1 MPAPRKRVK
10 HKPPR
15 KTTRFSYRP
24 WLFVG
29 LGVIVVAVVIVLAV
43 IGSQAGSSTANAA
56 SNDPTPT
63 PEGLM
68 GDPVVINSRAHVPEG
83 SIPGPYASNPPAGG
97 THYPVNYTAKFYQ
110 ESDLASLPAHPEGYL
125 VHSLEHGYV
134 IYWYNCK
141 ATSTL
146 SCDALKQLIQK
157 AMDQAGGTKLIA
169 FPWSSMD
176 VPLAMTSWG
185 RILKMANPDE
195 ATMVKF
201 ANSNRHKSPEPDG
214 P

>member
-1 MPAPRKRVK
+1 MPAARKRIK
-10 HKPPR
+10 HKPTK
-15 KTTRFSYRP
+15 KTTPISFRP

-29 LGVIVVAVVIVLAV
+29 LGVIVVAVIIFLAV
-43 IGSQAGSSTANAA
+43 NGSKAANPTANAA
-56 SNDPTPT
+56 GTDPTPS
-63 PEGLM
+63 PAGLM
-68 GDPVVINSRAHVPEG
+68 GDPVPVASAAHVPEG
-83 SIPGPYASNPPAGG
+83 SVPGPYASDPPAGG

-110 ESDLASLPAHPEGYL
+110 ESDLPSLPAHPEGYL

-141 ATSTL
+141 ATSTIDCT
-146 SCDALKQLIQK
+146 SLKALIQK
-157 AMDQAGGTKLIA
+157 AMDEAGDTKLIA

-176 VPLAMTSWG
+176 VPVAMTSWG
-185 RILKMANPDE
+185 RILKMSTPDE

-201 ANSNRHKSPEPDG
+201 ANSNRYKSPEPDG